1 MHNLFIY
8 DAKEWFFTNIAEGTT
23 YIIRGYDEAV
33 EKLKAKYQSVTRQDR
48 IKQVLYCLTFEEF
61 VEGSGTH
68 SELKTALD
76 KFKTRIVRLTQQ
88 CTPASQGTD
97 HQLAHL
103 RRAVIGQSWS

>member
-76 KFKTRIVRLTQQ
+76 KTSSRQELPDLRNSVHRRLKAQ
-88 CTPASQGTD
+88 
-97 HQLAHL
+97 
-103 RRAVIGQSWS
+103 IISWHTCDAQ